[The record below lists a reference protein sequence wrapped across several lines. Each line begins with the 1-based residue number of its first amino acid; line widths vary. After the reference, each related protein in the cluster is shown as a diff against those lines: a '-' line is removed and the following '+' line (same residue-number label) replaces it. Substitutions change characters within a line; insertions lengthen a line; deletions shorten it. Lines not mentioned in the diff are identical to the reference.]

1 LLNQLA
7 TGSEALAIHQA
18 DSRVQV
24 WVIPTDEGLV
34 AAQEAARLIS

>member
-1 LLNQLA
+1 V
-7 TGSEALAIHQA
+7 LAIHRP

-34 AAQEAARLIS
+34 AAQEAARLM